1 MSTGKKRI
9 KIELEDAEGGKYNLS
24 LEGNLSKDKIQKVLQ
39 LVESLNISKD
49 DLNNNIPIPME
60 QNNGLQKHD
69 LGLNQSNN
77 SIGSKIWALI
87 ENNFAF
93 SSFTSSNVAESYEES
108 YGEQLQLS
116 LISTYLSRYFEKQKL
131 VRSKRGKEWIYKLI
145 RIQKDVISSVGT
157 PTTSQSSR
165 LMDSHY
171 SEDQGENDFLKTECF
186 DNSLRPS
193 TVIVYLKG
201 FVLISLSTNFSSNNF
216 FINLEVCSLVLPTTL

>member
-49 DLNNNIPIPME
+49 DLNNNIQIPME
-60 QNNGLQKHD
+60 QNNSLQKHD

-145 RIQKDVISSVGT
+145 RIQKDIISSVGT

-171 SEDQGENDFLKTECF
+171 SEDQGENDFLKKNALTTVY
-186 DNSLRPS
+186 DLR
-193 TVIVYLKG
+193 L
-201 FVLISLSTNFSSNNF
+201 
-216 FINLEVCSLVLPTTL
+216 

>member
-49 DLNNNIPIPME
+49 DLDNNIPIPME
-60 QNNGLQKHD
+60 QNNSLQKYD

-145 RIQKDVISSVGT
+145 RIQKDIISSVGT
-157 PTTSQSSR
+157 STTSQSSR

-171 SEDQGENDFLKTECF
+171 SEDQGENDFLKQNALTTVY
-186 DNSLRPS
+186 DLR
-193 TVIVYLKG
+193 L
-201 FVLISLSTNFSSNNF
+201 
-216 FINLEVCSLVLPTTL
+216 

>member
-1 MSTGKKRI
+1 LSTGKKRI

-24 LEGNLSKDKIQKVLQ
+24 LEGNLSNDKIQKVLQ

-49 DLNNNIPIPME
+49 DLDNNIQIPME
-60 QNNGLQKHD
+60 QNKSLQKYD
-69 LGLNQSNN
+69 IGLNPSNN

-145 RIQKDVISSVGT
+145 RIQKDIISSVGT

-171 SEDQGENDFLKTECF
+171 SEDQGENDFLKQNALTTVY
-186 DNSLRPS
+186 DLR
-193 TVIVYLKG
+193 L
-201 FVLISLSTNFSSNNF
+201 
-216 FINLEVCSLVLPTTL
+216 

>member
-39 LVESLNISKD
+39 LVETLNISKD
-49 DLNNNIPIPME
+49 DLDNIKLPME
-60 QNNGLQKHD
+60 QNNSLQKYD
-69 LGLNQSNN
+69 LGPNLSSN
-77 SIGSKIWALI
+77 SIGSKIWSLI
-87 ENNFAF
+87 ENNFAY

-145 RIQKDVISSVGT
+145 RVQKDVISSVGT
-157 PTTSQSSR
+157 PTTSQSPR
-165 LMDSHY
+165 LLDSHY
-171 SEDQGENDFLKTECF
+171 SEDQTENDFLKQNALTTVY
-186 DNSLRPS
+186 DLR
-193 TVIVYLKG
+193 L
-201 FVLISLSTNFSSNNF
+201 
-216 FINLEVCSLVLPTTL
+216 

>member
-1 MSTGKKRI
+1 LSTGKKRI

-39 LVESLNISKD
+39 LVESLNVSKND
-49 DLNNNIPIPME
+49 IDNNIHIPME
-60 QNNGLQKHD
+60 QSNSSQKYD
-69 LGLNQSNN
+69 LGFNSSTN
-77 SIGSKIWALI
+77 SIGSKIWTLI

-145 RIQKDVISSVGT
+145 RIQKDIVSAGEPSTISKSN
-157 PTTSQSSR
+157 R
-165 LMDSHY
+165 LINSHY
-171 SEDQGENDFLKTECF
+171 SEDQGENDFLKQNALTTVY
-186 DNSLRPS
+186 DLR
-193 TVIVYLKG
+193 L
-201 FVLISLSTNFSSNNF
+201 
-216 FINLEVCSLVLPTTL
+216 

>member
-39 LVESLNISKD
+39 LVESLNVSKD
-49 DLNNNIPIPME
+49 DLDNNIQIPVE
-60 QNNGLQKHD
+60 QNNRLQKYD
-69 LGLNQSNN
+69 LGLNRSNN

-87 ENNFAF
+87 ENNFAY

-145 RIQKDVISSVGT
+145 RIQKDIISSVGT
-157 PTTSQSSR
+157 TTISQSSR
-165 LMDSHY
+165 LLDSHY
-171 SEDQGENDFLKTECF
+171 LKDQDENDFLKQNALTTVY
-186 DNSLRPS
+186 DLR
-193 TVIVYLKG
+193 L
-201 FVLISLSTNFSSNNF
+201 
-216 FINLEVCSLVLPTTL
+216 

>member
-1 MSTGKKRI
+1 LSTGKKRI

-39 LVESLNISKD
+39 LVESLNVSKND
-49 DLNNNIPIPME
+49 IDNNIHIPME
-60 QNNGLQKHD
+60 QSNSSQKYD
-69 LGLNQSNN
+69 LGFNSSTN
-77 SIGSKIWALI
+77 SIGSKIWTLI

-145 RIQKDVISSVGT
+145 RIQKDVISSGE
-157 PTTSQSSR
+157 PSTTSQSNR
-165 LMDSHY
+165 LINSH
-171 SEDQGENDFLKTECF
+171 SEDQGENDFLKQNALTTVY
-186 DNSLRPS
+186 DLR
-193 TVIVYLKG
+193 L
-201 FVLISLSTNFSSNNF
+201 
-216 FINLEVCSLVLPTTL
+216 

>member
-1 MSTGKKRI
+1 LSTGKKRI

-24 LEGNLSKDKIQKVLQ
+24 LEGNLSNDKIQKVLQ
-39 LVESLNISKD
+39 LVESLNNSKD
-49 DLNNNIPIPME
+49 DLNNNIQIPME
-60 QNNGLQKHD
+60 QNKSLQKYD
-69 LGLNQSNN
+69 LGLNQSTN

-108 YGEQLQLS
+108 YGERLQLS

-145 RIQKDVISSVGT
+145 RIQKDIISSVGT

-171 SEDQGENDFLKTECF
+171 PEDQDENDFLKQNALTTVY
-186 DNSLRPS
+186 DLR
-193 TVIVYLKG
+193 L
-201 FVLISLSTNFSSNNF
+201 
-216 FINLEVCSLVLPTTL
+216 

>member
-39 LVESLNISKD
+39 LVESLNVSKD
-49 DLNNNIPIPME
+49 DLDNNIQIPIE
-60 QNNGLQKHD
+60 QNNSLQKYDIGHN
-69 LGLNQSNN
+69 LSNN
-77 SIGSKIWALI
+77 SIGSKIWTLI

-145 RIQKDVISSVGT
+145 KIQKDIISSGGT
-157 PTTSQSSR
+157 PTTFRSNR

-171 SEDQGENDFLKTECF
+171 SEDQGENDFLKQNALTTVY
-186 DNSLRPS
+186 DLR
-193 TVIVYLKG
+193 L
-201 FVLISLSTNFSSNNF
+201 
-216 FINLEVCSLVLPTTL
+216 

>member
-49 DLNNNIPIPME
+49 DLDNNIQIPME
-60 QNNGLQKHD
+60 QNNSLQKYD
-69 LGLNQSNN
+69 IGLNPSNN

-171 SEDQGENDFLKTECF
+171 SEDQGENDFLKQNALTTVY
-186 DNSLRPS
+186 DLR
-193 TVIVYLKG
+193 L
-201 FVLISLSTNFSSNNF
+201 
-216 FINLEVCSLVLPTTL
+216 

>member
-49 DLNNNIPIPME
+49 DLDNNISIPME
-60 QNNGLQKHD
+60 QNNSLQKFD
-69 LGLNQSNN
+69 LGLNPSNN
-77 SIGSKIWALI
+77 SIGSKIWSLI
-87 ENNFAF
+87 ENNFAY

-145 RIQKDVISSVGT
+145 RIQKDIISSVGT
-157 PTTSQSSR
+157 PAPTTPQSSH
-165 LMDSHY
+165 LIDSHY
-171 SEDQGENDFLKTECF
+171 SEDRTENDFLKQNALTTVY
-186 DNSLRPS
+186 DLR
-193 TVIVYLKG
+193 L
-201 FVLISLSTNFSSNNF
+201 
-216 FINLEVCSLVLPTTL
+216 

>member
-39 LVESLNISKD
+39 LVESLNVSKD
-49 DLNNNIPIPME
+49 DLDNNIQVPIE
-60 QNNGLQKHD
+60 QNNSLQKYDIGHN
-69 LGLNQSNN
+69 LSNN
-77 SIGSKIWALI
+77 SIGSKIWTLI

-145 RIQKDVISSVGT
+145 RIQKDIISSGGT
-157 PTTSQSSR
+157 PTTFRSNR

-171 SEDQGENDFLKTECF
+171 SEDQGENDFLKQNALTTVY
-186 DNSLRPS
+186 DLR
-193 TVIVYLKG
+193 L
-201 FVLISLSTNFSSNNF
+201 
-216 FINLEVCSLVLPTTL
+216 

>member
-1 MSTGKKRI
+1 LSTGKKRI

-39 LVESLNISKD
+39 LVESLNISKED
-49 DLNNNIPIPME
+49 IDNKIQIPVE
-60 QNNGLQKHD
+60 QNNSLQKVD
-69 LGLNQSNN
+69 FGLNPSNI
-77 SIGSKIWALI
+77 SIGSKIWTLI
-87 ENNFAF
+87 ENNFAY

-145 RIQKDVISSVGT
+145 RIQKDIISPVGT
-157 PTTSQSSR
+157 STTSQSTR

-171 SEDQGENDFLKTECF
+171 SQDQGENDFLKQNALTTVY
-186 DNSLRPS
+186 DLR
-193 TVIVYLKG
+193 L
-201 FVLISLSTNFSSNNF
+201 
-216 FINLEVCSLVLPTTL
+216 

>member
-39 LVESLNISKD
+39 LVESLNVSKN
-49 DLNNNIPIPME
+49 DLDNNIKLPME
-60 QNNGLQKHD
+60 QNNSLQKYD
-69 LGLNQSNN
+69 LGLNSSNN
-77 SIGSKIWALI
+77 SIGSKIWSLI
-87 ENNFAF
+87 ENNFAY

-145 RIQKDVISSVGT
+145 RIQRDVISSVGT
-157 PTTSQSSR
+157 PTTQSTH
-165 LMDSHY
+165 LLDSPY
-171 SEDQGENDFLKTECF
+171 SEDQGENESDFLKQNALTTVY
-186 DNSLRPS
+186 DLR
-193 TVIVYLKG
+193 L
-201 FVLISLSTNFSSNNF
+201 
-216 FINLEVCSLVLPTTL
+216 

>member
-1 MSTGKKRI
+1 LSTGKKRI

-39 LVESLNISKD
+39 LVESLNVSKND
-49 DLNNNIPIPME
+49 SDNNIQIPVE
-60 QNNGLQKHD
+60 QNNSLQKYD
-69 LGLNQSNN
+69 LGLNTSSN

-87 ENNFAF
+87 ENNFAY

-145 RIQKDVISSVGT
+145 RIQKDIISSVGT
-157 PTTSQSSR
+157 ATISQSSR
-165 LMDSHY
+165 LLDSHY
-171 SEDQGENDFLKTECF
+171 SKDQVENDFLKRNALTTVY
-186 DNSLRPS
+186 DLR
-193 TVIVYLKG
+193 L
-201 FVLISLSTNFSSNNF
+201 
-216 FINLEVCSLVLPTTL
+216 

>member
-24 LEGNLSKDKIQKVLQ
+24 LEGNLSNDKIQKVLQ

-49 DLNNNIPIPME
+49 DLDNNIQIPME
-60 QNNGLQKHD
+60 QNKSLQKYD
-69 LGLNQSNN
+69 LGLHQSNN

-145 RIQKDVISSVGT
+145 RIQKDIISSVGT

-171 SEDQGENDFLKTECF
+171 SEDQGENDFLKQNALTTVY
-186 DNSLRPS
+186 DLR
-193 TVIVYLKG
+193 L
-201 FVLISLSTNFSSNNF
+201 
-216 FINLEVCSLVLPTTL
+216 

>member
-39 LVESLNISKD
+39 LVESLNVSKD
-49 DLNNNIPIPME
+49 DLDNNIQIPIE
-60 QNNGLQKHD
+60 QNNSLQKYDIGH
-69 LGLNQSNN
+69 NSSKN
-77 SIGSKIWALI
+77 SIGSKIWTLI

-93 SSFTSSNVAESYEES
+93 SSFTSSNIAESYEES

-145 RIQKDVISSVGT
+145 KIQKNIISSAGT
-157 PTTSQSSR
+157 PTASQSNR

-171 SEDQGENDFLKTECF
+171 SEDQGENDFLKQNALTTVY
-186 DNSLRPS
+186 DLR
-193 TVIVYLKG
+193 L
-201 FVLISLSTNFSSNNF
+201 
-216 FINLEVCSLVLPTTL
+216 

>member
-24 LEGNLSKDKIQKVLQ
+24 LEGNLSNDKIQKVLQ

-49 DLNNNIPIPME
+49 DLNNNIQIPME
-60 QNNGLQKHD
+60 QNKSLQKYD

-171 SEDQGENDFLKTECF
+171 SADQGENDFLKQNALTTVY
-186 DNSLRPS
+186 DLR
-193 TVIVYLKG
+193 L
-201 FVLISLSTNFSSNNF
+201 
-216 FINLEVCSLVLPTTL
+216 

>member
-49 DLNNNIPIPME
+49 DLDNNISIPME
-60 QNNGLQKHD
+60 QNNSLQKYD
-69 LGLNQSNN
+69 LGLNPSNN
-77 SIGSKIWALI
+77 SIGSKIWSLI
-87 ENNFAF
+87 ENNFAY

-145 RIQKDVISSVGT
+145 RIQKDIISSVGT
-157 PTTSQSSR
+157 STPTTPQPSR
-165 LMDSHY
+165 LIDSHY
-171 SEDQGENDFLKTECF
+171 SEDQAENDFLKQNALTTVY
-186 DNSLRPS
+186 DLR
-193 TVIVYLKG
+193 L
-201 FVLISLSTNFSSNNF
+201 
-216 FINLEVCSLVLPTTL
+216 